1 MKIEM
6 ETLDRDEAHNLLGS
20 ILVPRPVT
28 LISTIGED
36 GSYNAAPFSAVNSVC
51 NKPPIFCVSIGLQR
65 GEKKD
70 TARNIEFSEDF
81 VVNLLEES
89 FIQKTIQTSADYLSG
104 VDEAKEV
111 GLTPIASDRVKAPRI
126 AEAYASL
133 ECKLERKIE
142 LGEGA
147 NLREVIFGEVLMA
160 HIKSTF
166 LVRGKIAPS
175 QIRVIGRMGT
185 NLYAY
190 SGEIFE
196 MRATRPAQTKGVR
209 E

>member
-6 ETLDRDEAHNLLGS
+6 ETLDRDEAHNLLGG

-70 TARNIEFSEDF
+70 TARNIEFSGDF
-81 VVNLLEES
+81 VINLLDEN
-89 FIQKTIQTSADYLSG
+89 FIQKVVQTSADYLSNI
-104 VDEAKEV
+104 DEAQEV
-111 GLTPIASDRVKAPRI
+111 GLTPISADMVKSPRI
-126 AEAYASL
+126 AEAHVSL
-133 ECKLERKIE
+133 ECKLERKLE
-142 LGEGA
+142 LGEGE
-147 NLREVIFGEVLMA
+147 NLRDVIFGEVLIT
-160 HIKSTF
+160 HIKNKL
-166 LVRGKIAPS
+166 LVKGKIAPS
-175 QIRVIGRMGT
+175 QIRVVGRMGT

-196 MRATRPAQTKGVR
+196 MRATRPSRAKGIRV
-209 E
+209 